1 MHDEVRVSAYE
12 RAIAATVK
20 SGDVVLDLG
29 AGTGVMGLLACR
41 AGAARVYSIEAG
53 GMVEILRQIVRD
65 NRLEDRVVCLHGD
78 STRVELPERVDVV
91 IADQAGPF
99 GIGGGLFKAFNDA
112 HRRFF
117 KPQARTIPSRIELS
131 IALAEFPGG
140 TDLIRFWDK
149 QQFGFDMS
157 AMGAL
162 AQNTGFEIYC
172 NAAQLLSAP
181 EQIFSFNLG
190 TPSPAAESGAAKL
203 GARRGGTLHGLFAFF
218 TAELAPGV
226 SISNSPLGG
235 IPTIHRMATD
245 CRIVTRTHQLSA
257 ATPSSIPLTCNR
269 FPRRSRKL

>member
-1 MHDEVRVSAYE
+1 MADFGRYAAPSEDRSAILSAQVLDPVETHTALMHDEVRVSAYK

-140 TDLIRFWDK
+140 TDLSV
-149 QQFGFDMS
+149 FG
-157 AMGAL
+157 
-162 AQNTGFEIYC
+162 T
-172 NAAQLLSAP
+172 
-181 EQIFSFNLG
+181 
-190 TPSPAAESGAAKL
+190 SGSS
-203 GARRGGTLHGLFAFF
+203 
-218 TAELAPGV
+218 V
-226 SISNSPLGG
+226 S
-235 IPTIHRMATD
+235 T
-245 CRIVTRTHQLSA
+245 
-257 ATPSSIPLTCNR
+257 
-269 FPRRSRKL
+269 